1 LIEGG
6 LFWGS
11 RRVMLL
17 HRKKRRN
24 VILYTTL
31 IIIVLCLTNALFTV
45 YSFPDEI
52 NVIQGQNREL
62 PESRIFKL
70 TLDDN
75 YKNCINLNRNMILSS
90 LLMSGGDSIK
100 AKARLTLLGLL
111 PVKEVTLNII
121 PDIKVVPSG
130 EAIGVKIESKGVL
143 IVGLSS
149 LTDTNGR
156 KCSPAADAGFEIGDK
171 IMDID
176 GIRVEKEKDIVD
188 YLNNRQNKNE
198 KIKVMVDREGTRHEL
213 TVKPIKCEKEDGEEE
228 NKYRIGL
235 WVRDNI
241 AGVGTMTFYD
251 PESRVFGALGH
262 GITDIDSGVLV
273 DINTGS
279 IMKSKIASIQ
289 KARKTVPGELVGIFY
304 DSGDSYGV
312 IEKNTSFGIYG
323 KLNRNQSIT
332 RGKAVSIGLNSQI
345 KEGPAKIMTTI
356 EGNKVEEF
364 DIEIQK
370 VMRQSNSES
379 KSMIIKITDKKLI
392 EKTGGIVQGMS
403 GSPIIQ
409 DGKLIGSIT
418 HVLINDPTRGF
429 GISIEW
435 MLKEADINFESHM
448 KRASGE

>member
-17 HRKKRRN
+17 QRKNYKK
-24 VILYTTL
+24 ILVYTTL
-31 IIIVLCLTNALFTV
+31 IITVLCLTNVLFTM
-45 YSFPDEI
+45 YSFPDQI
-52 NVIQGQNREL
+52 NVIQGQSRKL
-62 PESRIFKL
+62 PESKIFSL
-70 TLDDN
+70 ELNED
-75 YKNCINLNRNMILSS
+75 YKDCINLNKNNIVSS
-90 LLMSGGDSIK
+90 FLLLDGASQGK
-100 AKARLTLLGLL
+100 AKASLMLLGVL

-149 LTDTNGR
+149 ITDAKGR
-156 KCSPAADAGFEIGDK
+156 KCSPAADVGFEVGDK
-171 IMDID
+171 IMNID
-176 GIRVEKEKDIVD
+176 GNQVEKERDIVD
-188 YLNNRQNKNE
+188 YLNNRQNKDE
-198 KIKVMVDREGTRHEL
+198 KIKVIVDREGNKHDFS
-213 TVKPIKCEKEDGEEE
+213 VKPVKCEED
-228 NKYRIGL
+228 NIYRIGL

-251 PESRVFGALGH
+251 PDSKVFGALGH

-273 DINTGS
+273 DINSGS
-279 IMKSKIASIQ
+279 ILKSKIASIQ

-304 DSGDSYGV
+304 DNDDSYGI

-323 KLNRNQSIT
+323 KLNNKYKTNRA
-332 RGKAVSIGLNSQI
+332 KPLSIGLNSQI
-345 KEGPAKIMTTI
+345 KEGSAKIMTTI

-370 VMRQSNSES
+370 VMRQKSSES
-379 KSMIIKITDKKLI
+379 KSMIIKVTDKKLI

-409 DGKLIGSIT
+409 DGKLIGCVT
-418 HVLINDPTRGF
+418 HVLVNDPTRGF

-435 MLKEADINFESHM
+435 MLKEADIDLKDRL

>member
-1 LIEGG
+1 
-6 LFWGS
+6 
-11 RRVMLL
+11 M
-17 HRKKRRN
+17 HRKNLKK
-24 VILYTTL
+24 IFLYTTL
-31 IIIVLCLTNALFTV
+31 IITVLCLTNILFTI

-52 NVIQGQNREL
+52 NVIQGQ
-62 PESRIFKL
+62 SRKL
-70 TLDDN
+70 TDSKVLSLELKED
-75 YKNCINLNRNMILSS
+75 YEKCINLNKNTVMSS
-90 LLMSGGDSIK
+90 LLLSGGNDK
-100 AKARLTLLGLL
+100 GMAKASLMLLGIL
-111 PVKEVTLNII
+111 PIKEITLNII

-143 IVGLSS
+143 VVGLSS
-149 LTDTNGR
+149 ITDVKGR
-156 KCSPAADAGFEIGDK
+156 KCSPAADAGFEVGDK
-171 IMDID
+171 IIDID
-176 GIRVEKEKDIVD
+176 GRQVEKEKDIVD
-188 YLNNRQNKNE
+188 YLNNRQNRDE
-198 KIKVMVDREGTRHEL
+198 KIKVIVDREGNKHDYS
-213 TVKPIKCEKEDGEEE
+213 VKPVKCEED
-228 NKYRIGL
+228 NMYRIGL

-273 DINTGS
+273 DINSGS

-304 DSGDSYGV
+304 DNDDAYGV

-323 KLNRNQSIT
+323 KLNKKLNPSRI
-332 RGKAVSIGLNSQI
+332 KPVSIGLNSQI
-345 KEGPAKIMTTI
+345 KEGPAKILTTI

-364 DIEIQK
+364 DIEVQK
-370 VMRQSNSES
+370 AMRQSSSES
-379 KSMIIKITDKKLI
+379 KSMVIKITDKKLI

-409 DGKLIGSIT
+409 DGRLIGSIT
-418 HVLINDPTRGF
+418 HVLVNDPTRGF

-435 MLKEADINFESHM
+435 MLKEADIDFGSRL

>member
-1 LIEGG
+1 
-6 LFWGS
+6 
-11 RRVMLL
+11 
-17 HRKKRRN
+17 
-24 VILYTTL
+24 LYTTL
-31 IIIVLCLTNALFTV
+31 IIIVLCLTNVLFTV

-52 NVIQGQNREL
+52 NVIQGQNRAL
-62 PESRIFKL
+62 PESKIFKL
-70 TLDDN
+70 TLDDD
-75 YKNCINLNRNMILSS
+75 YENCINLKKNTIVSSFLVSKSENR
-90 LLMSGGDSIK
+90 IK
-100 AKARLTLLGLL
+100 AKASLMLLGLFQI
-111 PVKEVTLNII
+111 KEITLNII

-149 LTDTNGR
+149 ITDVKGR
-156 KCSPAADAGFEIGDK
+156 KCSPAADAGFEVGDK

-176 GIRVEKEKDIVD
+176 GRRVEKEKDIVD
-188 YLNNRQNKNE
+188 YLNKRQNKNE
-198 KIKVMVDREGTRHEL
+198 KIKVMVDREGTKL
-213 TVKPIKCEKEDGEEE
+213 DFTVKPVKCEKEDGEEE
-228 NKYRIGL
+228 GKYRIGL

-273 DINTGS
+273 DINSGN
-279 IMKSKIASIQ
+279 ILKSKIASIQ
-289 KARKTVPGELVGIFY
+289 KAKKTVPGELVGIFY
-304 DSGDSYGV
+304 DNADAYGV

-323 KLNRNQSIT
+323 KLNKKQNLGRS
-332 RGKAVSIGLNSQI
+332 KAVSIGLNNQI

-370 VMRQSNSES
+370 VMKQSNSES
-379 KSMIIKITDKKLI
+379 KSMIIKITDKELI

-418 HVLINDPTRGF
+418 HVLVNDPTKGF

-435 MLKEADINFESHM
+435 MLKEADIDFESRL

>member
-1 LIEGG
+1 
-6 LFWGS
+6 
-11 RRVMLL
+11 MLL
-17 HRKKRRN
+17 HRKNYKK
-24 VILYTTL
+24 IFLYTTL
-31 IIIVLCLTNALFTV
+31 IITVLCLTNILFTM

-52 NVIQGQNREL
+52 NVIQGQSRKLPDSKIFSLEL
-62 PESRIFKL
+62 NG
-70 TLDDN
+70 D
-75 YKNCINLNRNMILSS
+75 YQNCINLNKNNIISS
-90 LLMSGGDSIK
+90 FLLMEGNDPGR
-100 AKARLTLLGLL
+100 AKASLMLLGVL

-121 PDIKVVPSG
+121 PDIKVIPSG

-149 LTDTNGR
+149 ITDVKGR
-156 KCSPAADAGFEIGDK
+156 KCSPAADAGFEVGDK
-171 IMDID
+171 IIDID
-176 GIRVEKEKDIVD
+176 GNQVEKERDIVD
-188 YLNNRQNKNE
+188 YLNNRHNKND
-198 KIKVMVDREGTRHEL
+198 KIKVSVDREGNRHDFS
-213 TVKPIKCEKEDGEEE
+213 VKPVKCEEDDI
-228 NKYRIGL
+228 YRIGL

-251 PESRVFGALGH
+251 AESMVFGALGH

-279 IMKSKIASIQ
+279 ILKSKIASIQ

-304 DSGDSYGV
+304 DNADVYGV
-312 IEKNTSFGIYG
+312 IEKNTNFGIYG
-323 KLNRNQSIT
+323 KLNKKQNSSRT
-332 RGKAVSIGLNSQI
+332 KAVSIGLNSQI
-345 KEGPAKIMTTI
+345 KEGPAKILTTI

-370 VMRQSNSES
+370 VMRQKSSES

-418 HVLINDPTRGF
+418 HVLVNDPTRGF

-435 MLKEADINFESHM
+435 MLKEADIDFENRL

>member
-1 LIEGG
+1 
-6 LFWGS
+6 
-11 RRVMLL
+11 M
-17 HRKKRRN
+17 HRKNHKK
-24 VILYTTL
+24 IFLYTTL
-31 IIIVLCLTNALFTV
+31 IISVVCLTNIIFTI

-52 NVIQGQNREL
+52 NVIQGQ
-62 PESRIFKL
+62 SRKL
-70 TLDDN
+70 TESKLFNLELDED
-75 YKNCINLNRNMILSS
+75 YEKCINLSKNTVMSS
-90 LLMSGGDSIK
+90 FLLAGGEGKGK
-100 AKARLTLLGLL
+100 AKASLKLLGVF
-111 PVKEVTLNII
+111 PIKKVTLNII

-149 LTDTNGR
+149 ITDVKGR
-156 KCSPAADAGFEIGDK
+156 KCSPAADAGFEVGDK
-171 IMDID
+171 IINID
-176 GIRVEKEKDIVD
+176 GRRVEKEKDIVD
-188 YLNNRQNKNE
+188 YLNNRKNKDD
-198 KIKVMVDREGTRHEL
+198 KIKVMVDREGIKHDFS
-213 TVKPIKCEKEDGEEE
+213 VKPVKCEKGEGEED
-228 NKYRIGL
+228 NVYRIGL

-273 DINTGS
+273 DINSGS
-279 IMKSKIASIQ
+279 ILKSKIASIQ

-304 DSGDSYGV
+304 DSDDAYGV

-323 KLNRNQSIT
+323 KLNNKQNPGRN
-332 RGKAVSIGLNSQI
+332 KPVSVGLNSQI
-345 KEGPAKIMTTI
+345 REGPAKILTTI

-364 DIEIQK
+364 GIEIQK
-370 VMRQSNSES
+370 VMRQSSSES

-418 HVLINDPTRGF
+418 HVLVNDPTRGF

-435 MLKEADINFESHM
+435 MLKEANIDFGKRL

>member
-1 LIEGG
+1 
-6 LFWGS
+6 
-11 RRVMLL
+11 L
-17 HRKKRRN
+17 HRKNLKK
-24 VILYTTL
+24 IFLYTTL
-31 IIIVLCLTNALFTV
+31 IITVLCLTNILFTI

-52 NVIQGQNREL
+52 NVIQGQ
-62 PESRIFKL
+62 SRKL
-70 TLDDN
+70 TDSKVLSLELKED
-75 YKNCINLNRNMILSS
+75 YEKCINLNKNTVMSS
-90 LLMSGGDSIK
+90 LLLSGGNDK
-100 AKARLTLLGLL
+100 GMAKASLMLLGIL
-111 PVKEVTLNII
+111 PIKEITLNII

-143 IVGLSS
+143 VVGLSS
-149 LTDTNGR
+149 ITDVKGR
-156 KCSPAADAGFEIGDK
+156 KCSPAADAGFEVGDK
-171 IMDID
+171 IIDID
-176 GIRVEKEKDIVD
+176 GRQVEKEKDIVD
-188 YLNNRQNKNE
+188 YLNNRQNRDE
-198 KIKVMVDREGTRHEL
+198 KIKVIVDREGNKHDYS
-213 TVKPIKCEKEDGEEE
+213 VKPVKCEED
-228 NKYRIGL
+228 NMYRIGL

-273 DINTGS
+273 DINSGS

-304 DSGDSYGV
+304 DNDDAYGV

-323 KLNRNQSIT
+323 KLNKKLNPSRI
-332 RGKAVSIGLNSQI
+332 KPVSIGLNSQI
-345 KEGPAKIMTTI
+345 KEGPAKILTTI

-364 DIEIQK
+364 DIEVQK
-370 VMRQSNSES
+370 AMRQSSSES
-379 KSMIIKITDKKLI
+379 KSMVIKITDKKLI

-409 DGKLIGSIT
+409 DGRLIGSIT
-418 HVLINDPTRGF
+418 HVLVNDPTRGF

-435 MLKEADINFESHM
+435 MLKEADIDFGSRL

>member
-1 LIEGG
+1 
-6 LFWGS
+6 
-11 RRVMLL
+11 MLL
-17 HRKKRRN
+17 HRKKRIN
-24 VILYTTL
+24 IILYTTL
-31 IIIVLCLTNALFTV
+31 VILVLCLTNALFTV

-52 NVIQGQNREL
+52 NVIQGQNRVL

-70 TLDDN
+70 TLDDQ
-75 YKNCINLNRNMILSS
+75 YKDCINFDKNMILSS
-90 LLMSGGDSIK
+90 LLKAGSNDNIK
-100 AKARLTLLGLL
+100 ATATLTVLGLL
-111 PVKEVTLNII
+111 PVKEVTLNIV

-149 LTDTNGR
+149 ITDTNGR

-176 GIRVEKEKDIVD
+176 GKHVEKEKDIID

-198 KIKVMVDREGTRHEL
+198 KIKVMVDREGKRHEL
-213 TVKPIKCEKEDGEEE
+213 TVKPVKCEREAGEEE
-228 NKYRIGL
+228 SKYRIGL

-273 DINTGS
+273 DINSGS
-279 IMKSKIASIQ
+279 ILKSKIASIQ
-289 KARKTVPGELVGIFY
+289 KAKKTVPGELVGIFY
-304 DSGDSYGV
+304 DSDDSYGV

-323 KLNRNQSIT
+323 KLNRKQGIS

-345 KEGPAKIMTTI
+345 KEGPAKILTTI

-370 VMRQSNSES
+370 VMRQNNSES
-379 KSMIIKITDKKLI
+379 KSMILKITDKDLI

-409 DGKLIGSIT
+409 DGKLIGSVT

-435 MLKEADINFESHM
+435 MLKEANIDVEKDT

>member
-17 HRKKRRN
+17 HRKNYKK
-24 VILYTTL
+24 ILVYTTL
-31 IIIVLCLTNALFTV
+31 IITVLCLTNVLFTM
-45 YSFPDEI
+45 YSFPDQI
-52 NVIQGQNREL
+52 NVIQGQSRKL
-62 PESRIFKL
+62 PESKIFSL
-70 TLDDN
+70 ELNED
-75 YKNCINLNRNMILSS
+75 YKDCINLNKNNIVSS
-90 LLMSGGDSIK
+90 FLLLDGASQGK
-100 AKARLTLLGLL
+100 AKASLMLLGVL

-149 LTDTNGR
+149 ITDAKGR
-156 KCSPAADAGFEIGDK
+156 KCSPAADVGFEVGDK
-171 IMDID
+171 IMNID
-176 GIRVEKEKDIVD
+176 GNQVEKERDIVD
-188 YLNNRQNKNE
+188 YLNNRQNKDE
-198 KIKVMVDREGTRHEL
+198 KIKVIVDREGNKHDFS
-213 TVKPIKCEKEDGEEE
+213 VKPVKCEED
-228 NKYRIGL
+228 NIYRIGL

-251 PESRVFGALGH
+251 PDSKVFGALGH

-273 DINTGS
+273 DINSGS
-279 IMKSKIASIQ
+279 ILKSKIASIQ

-304 DSGDSYGV
+304 DNDDSYGI

-323 KLNRNQSIT
+323 KLNNKYKTNRA
-332 RGKAVSIGLNSQI
+332 KPLSIGLNSQI
-345 KEGPAKIMTTI
+345 KEGSAKIMTTI

-370 VMRQSNSES
+370 VMRQKSSES
-379 KSMIIKITDKKLI
+379 KSMIIKVTDKKLI

-409 DGKLIGSIT
+409 DGKLIGCVT
-418 HVLINDPTRGF
+418 HVLVNDPTRGF

-435 MLKEADINFESHM
+435 MLKEADIDLKDRL

>member
-1 LIEGG
+1 
-6 LFWGS
+6 
-11 RRVMLL
+11 MLL
-17 HRKKRRN
+17 HRKNLKK
-24 VILYTTL
+24 IFLYTTL
-31 IIIVLCLTNALFTV
+31 IITVLCLTNILFTI

-52 NVIQGQNREL
+52 NVIQGQ
-62 PESRIFKL
+62 SRKL
-70 TLDDN
+70 TDSKVLSLELKED
-75 YKNCINLNRNMILSS
+75 YEKCINLNKNTVMSS
-90 LLMSGGDSIK
+90 LLLSGGNDK
-100 AKARLTLLGLL
+100 GMAKASLMLLGIL
-111 PVKEVTLNII
+111 PIKEITLNII

-143 IVGLSS
+143 VVGLSS
-149 LTDTNGR
+149 ITDVKGR
-156 KCSPAADAGFEIGDK
+156 KCSPAADAGFEVGDK
-171 IMDID
+171 IIDID
-176 GIRVEKEKDIVD
+176 GRQVEKEKDIVD
-188 YLNNRQNKNE
+188 YLNNRQNRDE
-198 KIKVMVDREGTRHEL
+198 KIKVIVDREGNKHDYS
-213 TVKPIKCEKEDGEEE
+213 VKPVKCEED
-228 NKYRIGL
+228 NMYRIGL

-273 DINTGS
+273 DINSGS

-304 DSGDSYGV
+304 DNDDAYGV

-323 KLNRNQSIT
+323 KLNKKLNPSRI
-332 RGKAVSIGLNSQI
+332 KPVSIGLNSQI
-345 KEGPAKIMTTI
+345 KEGPAKILTTI

-364 DIEIQK
+364 DIEVQK
-370 VMRQSNSES
+370 AMRQSSSES
-379 KSMIIKITDKKLI
+379 KSMVIKITDKKLI

-409 DGKLIGSIT
+409 DGRLIGSIT
-418 HVLINDPTRGF
+418 HVLVNDPTRGF

-435 MLKEADINFESHM
+435 MLKEADIDFGSRL

>member
-1 LIEGG
+1 MIEGG

-17 HRKKRRN
+17 HRKNHKR
-24 VILYTTL
+24 ILLYTTL
-31 IIIVLCLTNALFTV
+31 IITVLCLTNVLFTM

-52 NVIQGQNREL
+52 NVIQGQSRKL
-62 PESRIFKL
+62 PDSKIFSL
-70 TLDDN
+70 QLNED
-75 YKNCINLNRNMILSS
+75 YKDCINLNKNNIVSS
-90 LLMSGGDSIK
+90 FKLLNGVDQGK
-100 AKARLTLLGLL
+100 AKASLMLLGVL
-111 PVKEVTLNII
+111 PVKEVTVNVI

-149 LTDTNGR
+149 ITDAKGR
-156 KCSPAADAGFEIGDK
+156 KCSPAADAGFEVGDK
-171 IMDID
+171 IMNID
-176 GIRVEKEKDIVD
+176 GNQVEKERDIVD
-188 YLNNRQNKNE
+188 YLNNRQNKDE
-198 KIKVMVDREGTRHEL
+198 KIKVIVDRNGDKHDFS
-213 TVKPIKCEKEDGEEE
+213 VKPVKCEED
-228 NKYRIGL
+228 NIFRIGL

-251 PESRVFGALGH
+251 PDSRVFGALGH

-273 DINTGS
+273 DINSGS

-304 DSGDSYGV
+304 DNDDAYGI

-323 KLNRNQSIT
+323 KLNNKY
-332 RGKAVSIGLNSQI
+332 KANRTKPVSIGLNSQI
-345 KEGPAKIMTTI
+345 KEGSAKIMTTI
-356 EGNKVEEF
+356 EGNKVEGF

-370 VMRQSNSES
+370 VMRQRSSES
-379 KSMIIKITDKKLI
+379 KSMIIKVTDKRLI

-409 DGKLIGSIT
+409 DGKLVGCVT
-418 HVLINDPTRGF
+418 HVLVNDPTRGF

-435 MLKEADINFESHM
+435 MLKEADIDLKNRL

>member
-1 LIEGG
+1 
-6 LFWGS
+6 
-11 RRVMLL
+11 MLL
-17 HRKKRRN
+17 HRKKSKT

-31 IIIVLCLTNALFTV
+31 IIIVLCLTNALFTI

-52 NVIQGQNREL
+52 NVIQGQNRDL
-62 PESRIFKL
+62 PESSIFRL
-70 TLDDN
+70 TLIDD
-75 YKNCINLNRNMILSS
+75 YKNCINLNKNTIMSSFLLS
-90 LLMSGGDSIK
+90 GNGDRIK
-100 AKARLTLLGLL
+100 AKANLMLLGVL
-111 PVKEVTLNII
+111 PIKEVTLNIM

-149 LTDTNGR
+149 ITDTKGR
-156 KCSPAADAGFEIGDK
+156 KCSPAADAGFEVGDK

-176 GIRVEKEKDIVD
+176 GRRVEKEKDVVD

-213 TVKPIKCEKEDGEEE
+213 TVKPVKCEKEAGEEDS
-228 NKYRIGL
+228 KYRIGL

-273 DINTGS
+273 DINSGS

-289 KARKTVPGELVGIFY
+289 KAKKTVPGELVGIFY
-304 DSGDSYGV
+304 DNNDSYGV

-323 KLNRNQSIT
+323 KLNRKQSSN
-332 RGKAVSIGLNSQI
+332 RSKAISVGLNSQI
-345 KEGPAKIMTTI
+345 KEGPAKILTTI

-370 VMRQSNSES
+370 VVRQSNSES
-379 KSMIIKITDKKLI
+379 KSMIIKITDKELI

-409 DGKLIGSIT
+409 DGKLIGSVT

-435 MLKEADINFESHM
+435 MLKEADIDYEGQQ

>member
-1 LIEGG
+1 
-6 LFWGS
+6 
-11 RRVMLL
+11 MLL
-17 HRKKRRN
+17 HRKKRKN
-24 VILYTTL
+24 IFLYTTL
-31 IIIVLCLTNALFTV
+31 IIIVLCLINALFTI
-45 YSFPDEI
+45 YSFPDEV
-52 NVIQGQNREL
+52 NVIQGQDRKL
-62 PESRIFKL
+62 PESKLFRL
-70 TLDDN
+70 TLNDE
-75 YKNCINLNRNMILSS
+75 YKKCINLEKNTIMSYVLLSES
-90 LLMSGGDSIK
+90 NDRIK
-100 AKARLTLLGLL
+100 AKASLTLMGFL

-130 EAIGVKIESKGVL
+130 EAIGVRIESKGVL

-149 LTDTNGR
+149 ITDLNGR

-176 GIRVEKEKDIVD
+176 GRQVEKEKDIVD
-188 YLNNRQNKNE
+188 YLNNRQNKNDKV
-198 KIKVMVDREGTRHEL
+198 KIMVDREGGRHSL
-213 TVKPIKCEKEDGEEE
+213 SVKPVKCEEDGI
-228 NKYRIGL
+228 YRIGL

-251 PESRVFGALGH
+251 PSSRVFGALGH
-262 GITDIDSGVLV
+262 GITDVDSGVLV
-273 DINTGS
+273 DINSGS

-289 KARKTVPGELVGIFY
+289 KAKKTVPGELVGIFY
-304 DSGDSYGV
+304 DSDETYGV

-323 KLNRNQSIT
+323 KLNKKQNTSRN
-332 RGKAVSIGLNSQI
+332 KAVSVGLNSQI
-345 KEGPAKIMTTI
+345 KEGPAKILTTI

-370 VMRQSNSES
+370 VVRQSNSES
-379 KSMIIKITDKKLI
+379 KSMIIRITDKKLI

-409 DGKLIGSIT
+409 NGKLIGSVT

-435 MLKEADINFESHM
+435 MLKEADIDFGNQLE
-448 KRASGE
+448 RASGE

>member
-1 LIEGG
+1 
-6 LFWGS
+6 
-11 RRVMLL
+11 MLL
-17 HRKKRRN
+17 HRKNHKK
-24 VILYTTL
+24 IFLYTTL
-31 IIIVLCLTNALFTV
+31 IITVLCLTNALFTI

-52 NVIQGQNREL
+52 NVIQGQ
-62 PESRIFKL
+62 SRKL
-70 TLDDN
+70 TDSKIFSLELNED
-75 YKNCINLNRNMILSS
+75 YKNCINLNKNTIISS
-90 LLMSGGDSIK
+90 FLLMNGSEQGK
-100 AKARLTLLGLL
+100 AKANLMLLGIL
-111 PVKEVTLNII
+111 PIKEVTLNII

-143 IVGLSS
+143 VVGLSS
-149 LTDTNGR
+149 ITDVKGR
-156 KCSPAADAGFEIGDK
+156 KCSPAADAGFEVGDK
-171 IMDID
+171 IMNID
-176 GIRVEKEKDIVD
+176 GNQIEKERDIVD
-188 YLNNRQNKNE
+188 YLNNRQNKND
-198 KIKVMVDREGTRHEL
+198 KIKVSVDREGKKFEFS
-213 TVKPIKCEKEDGEEE
+213 VKPVKCEKDNSEED
-228 NKYRIGL
+228 NIYRIGL

-279 IMKSKIASIQ
+279 ILKSKIASIQ

-304 DSGDSYGV
+304 DNEDVYGV

-323 KLNRNQSIT
+323 KLNRKQSSSRTKPIS
-332 RGKAVSIGLNSQI
+332 VGLNNQI

-364 DIEIQK
+364 DVEIQK
-370 VMRQSNSES
+370 VMRQKSSES
-379 KSMIIKITDKKLI
+379 KSMILKVTDKKLI

-409 DGKLIGSIT
+409 DGKLIGSVT
-418 HVLINDPTRGF
+418 HVLVNDPTRGF

-435 MLKEADINFESHM
+435 MLKEANIDFGSRQN
-448 KRASGE
+448 RASGE

>member
-17 HRKKRRN
+17 HRKNYKK
-24 VILYTTL
+24 ILVYTTL
-31 IIIVLCLTNALFTV
+31 IITVLCLTNVLFTM
-45 YSFPDEI
+45 YSFPDQI
-52 NVIQGQNREL
+52 NVIQGQSRKL
-62 PESRIFKL
+62 PESKIFSL
-70 TLDDN
+70 ELNED
-75 YKNCINLNRNMILSS
+75 YKDCINLNKNNIVSS
-90 LLMSGGDSIK
+90 FLLLDGASQGK
-100 AKARLTLLGLL
+100 AKASLMLLGVL

-149 LTDTNGR
+149 ITDAKGR
-156 KCSPAADAGFEIGDK
+156 KCSPAADVGFEVGDK
-171 IMDID
+171 IMNID
-176 GIRVEKEKDIVD
+176 GNQVEKERDIVD
-188 YLNNRQNKNE
+188 YLNNRQNKDE
-198 KIKVMVDREGTRHEL
+198 KIKVIVDREGNKHDFS
-213 TVKPIKCEKEDGEEE
+213 VKPVKCEED
-228 NKYRIGL
+228 NIYRIGL

-251 PESRVFGALGH
+251 PDSKVFGALGH

-273 DINTGS
+273 DINSGS
-279 IMKSKIASIQ
+279 ILKSKIASIQ

-304 DSGDSYGV
+304 DNDDSYGI

-323 KLNRNQSIT
+323 KLNNKY
-332 RGKAVSIGLNSQI
+332 KANRTKPVSIGLNSQI
-345 KEGPAKIMTTI
+345 KEGSAKIMTTI

-370 VMRQSNSES
+370 VMRQKSSES
-379 KSMIIKITDKKLI
+379 KSMIIKVTDKKLI

-409 DGKLIGSIT
+409 DGKLIGCVT
-418 HVLINDPTRGF
+418 HVLVNDPTRGF

-435 MLKEADINFESHM
+435 MLKEADIDLKDRL